1 MKKNIFR
8 KLSVSIVAFVLIAF
22 IITPATASEKI
33 KPIELK
39 VSSWTPPQLPIVK
52 VTEEW
57 GRKIE
62 EKSGGTVKLV
72 FYWAQT
78 LASYKDSYRVMQAG
92 VADIGNYVIGLLP
105 GLHPLNEYT
114 ALPLIGYKNINV
126 ATKVYHEMRKK
137 FPQLDAEFKGLR
149 NIYTTA
155 MPPNQFHLTTKAVK
169 KLEDIRGLR
178 IIAGASWTEL
188 VGTLGAVSI
197 AKGPPDWY
205 MSLQK
210 GLADGHL
217 VHWPAV
223 DGFKTEELF
232 TSHTEAGEGG
242 FGLSM
247 YGWWINEKSWKK
259 LPPQT
264 QNAFMELQ
272 DWVQQEDMKLNQA
285 LIEKGREAARKMNHP
300 IYQLSSEEKVKWVKL
315 VQPLHEKWVTGLE
328 DRGLPGKAIYTEAR
342 RLIDKYNNE

>member
-1 MKKNIFR
+1 MKKSIFQ
-8 KLSVSIVAFVLIAF
+8 KFSASIIGLFFIAF
-22 IITPATASEKI
+22 ILTPVLASDKT

-39 VSSWTPPQLPIVK
+39 VSSWSPPQLPIVK
-52 VTEEW
+52 LTEEW

-62 EKSGGTVKLV
+62 EKSGGSVKLV

-78 LASYKDSYRVMQAG
+78 LATYKDSYRVMQAG
-92 VADIGNYVIGLLP
+92 VADIGNYVIGQLP
-105 GLHPLNEYT
+105 GIHPLNEYT
-114 ALPLIGYKNINV
+114 ALPLIGYKNIEV

-155 MPPNQFHLTTKAVK
+155 MPANQFHLTHKTVK
-169 KLEDIRGLR
+169 ELDDIRGTR
-178 IIAGASWTEL
+178 IIAGAYWTEL
-188 VGTLGAVSI
+188 ISALNAVSI

-210 GLADGHL
+210 GLADGQL

-223 DGFKTEELF
+223 DGFKLEELF
-232 TSHTEAGEGG
+232 ATHTEAGDGG

-247 YGWWINEKSWKK
+247 YGWWINEKSWNK
-259 LPPQT
+259 LPPQA

-272 DWVQQEDMKLNQA
+272 DWVQDADLKLNTE
-285 LIEKGREAARKMNHP
+285 LIEKGREVARKMNHP
-300 IYQLSSEEKVKWVKL
+300 IYQLSPEETAKWAKI
-315 VQPLHEKWVTGLE
+315 VQPLHDKWVADLE
-328 DRGLPGKAIYTEAR
+328 AQGLPGKAVYAEAH
-342 RLIDKYNNE
+342 RLIERYNKE